1 MHGRE
6 IYLRQSRRKS
16 TDRLVVSPYRVIS
29 IRGVVC
35 LFFMGA
41 NNGGIHKPGQDL
53 AAIP

>member
-1 MHGRE
+1 MGSKDIPEAVYKPRG
-6 IYLRQSRRKS
+6 S
-16 TDRLVVSPYRVIS
+16 LVVSLYRVIS